1 MNYFPTCLSVA
12 LLSIPK
18 VTLDGVNSF
27 VISAFVPNILLVNSG
42 ITYAFIDTTNL
53 RELGLT
59 PEDPSREAYWVANG
73 NRRRAGRR

>member
-1 MNYFPTCLSVA
+1 MLGPGMRAT
-12 LLSIPK
+12 IK
-18 VTLDGVNSF
+18 VFVFESF
-27 VISAFVPNILLVNSG
+27 FNLHWIG
-42 ITYAFIDTTNL
+42 CL